1 MIMSTNARLIFDFE
15 YRCAIISGVTKNQMF
30 PDQLVDRL
38 EISMTGRYIRIFGSD
53 ADIKKIECTDMDQF
67 MRVLEVAKM
76 AEEIDSEIKVVYVE
90 S

>member
-1 MIMSTNARLIFDFE
+1 
-15 YRCAIISGVTKNQMF
+15 MF
-30 PDQLVDRL
+30 TDQFVDRL

-76 AEEIDSEIKVVYVE
+76 AEEIDSEIKVVYV
-90 S
+90 